1 MSVRG
6 AKIDLSKR
14 GRPKGTLNGFA
25 DKTKKW
31 QPKKWKPLYEV
42 IVSMHVQGYVNK
54 FIADKLQ
61 ITPQTVSNVINCDMA
76 RGVIVQM
83 MKKVQELS
91 AEKSA
96 DLVAQSVDLIHKRIH
111 GALNNAVLA
120 KSSPLAVG
128 AFAIKAGQAMGI
140 LKDPVNILN
149 NPEVAQG
156 LMTALSKSQEAAQ
169 LHSGISGESIGVISR
184 EFEPVIVT
192 DK

>member
-1 MSVRG
+1 
-6 AKIDLSKR
+6 
-14 GRPKGTLNGFA
+14 
-25 DKTKKW
+25 
-31 QPKKWKPLYEV
+31 
-42 IVSMHVQGYVNK
+42 MHVQGYVNK

-140 LKDPVNILN
+140 LKDPAKNGDSGPASIVNNTQVNILN